1 MNPVYLDYAATT
13 PMDPK
18 VAEKMAKY
26 LTLDGVF
33 GNPASRSHR
42 YGWQAEEAVDEAR
55 GLIADLIGA
64 DPREIV
70 FTSGATESNNLA
82 LKGVAEYT
90 QRSTDAQLLRN
101 EIVTLQTEHKAV
113 LDTCKDLETRGFVVH
128 YLPIEQD
135 GRVRLETLQAAINE
149 RTLLVSVMQVN
160 NETGVIQ
167 DIQAITKL
175 CHGRDVLVHVD
186 AAQSVGKMR
195 VNVRDL
201 DIDLL
206 SISAHKM
213 YGPKGIGALYVR
225 RRPKVHLHAQIH
237 GGGHERGM
245 RSGTLATHQIVGFGE
260 AARIANNV
268 LSTEHSK
275 LTALRERLWTGFS
288 IMQGVTLN
296 GHPGHSVPG
305 ILNVTFAN
313 VDGEML
319 MATLKDLAVST
330 GSACNS
336 ASVEPSYVL
345 SAMGLNRDQ
354 AHSSVRFSLG
364 RFTSEIDVDTC
375 LQIVSHTVEQLRRA
389 NPIW

>member
-18 VAEKMAKY
+18 VASKMANY
-26 LTLDGVF
+26 LTIDGVF

-55 GLIADLIGA
+55 GYIADLIGA

-70 FTSGATESNNLA
+70 FTSGATEANNLA
-82 LKGVAEYT
+82 IKGVAEGT
-90 QRSTDAQLLRN
+90 QSLRN

-128 YLPIEQD
+128 YVPVEPD
-135 GRVRLETLQAAINE
+135 GRVCLERLQATLNE
-149 RTLLVSVMQVN
+149 HTLLVSVMHVN

-175 CHGRDVLVHVD
+175 CRARDILVHVD
-186 AAQSVGKMR
+186 AAQSVAKMR
-195 VNVRDL
+195 VNVSEL
-201 DIDLL
+201 DVDLL

-225 RRPKVHLHAQIH
+225 RRPKVHLRAQMH

-260 AARIANNV
+260 AARIADKL
-268 LSTEHSK
+268 LSTELHNLS
-275 LTALRERLWTGFS
+275 ALRERLWTGLS
-288 IMQGVTLN
+288 ALPGVTLN
-296 GHPGHSVPG
+296 GHAEYRVAG
-305 ILNVTFAN
+305 ILNVTFAD

-345 SAMGLNRDQ
+345 SAMGLSTQQ

-364 RFTSEIDVDTC
+364 RFTTADDIDTC
-375 LQIVSHTVEQLRRA
+375 LQIVSKTVLQLRA